1 MWASS
6 PYSKAE
12 KAYNMKQKNNTQ
24 INVGIDT
31 SQSQLD
37 LYIRPLDECFTVSN
51 DAAGIQQAIR
61 RIKPLK
67 PARVLIEATGR
78 LEREFVCRAHQAR
91 LPVVVCN
98 TAQVRQFAKATGRL
112 AKTDRLDAKDIAHFG
127 EALQPELT
135 PLKPEK
141 LRQISDLLAVRAQL
155 LDMSTMQKNRL
166 KRMPKAV
173 HAPIRRVLKS
183 IQKEIAAL
191 DVQLDELVQQIP
203 ECRNKRDLLIS
214 AKGVGKVLAY
224 TLMSELPELGRLNRK
239 EIAAL
244 VGVAPMNRDSG
255 SYRGKRSVRGGRHKV
270 RTVLF
275 MSIMSAIQCHPTL
288 RPMYQR
294 LVAAG
299 KPKKVALVACM
310 RKQLTI
316 LNAMIRNDTPWSDK
330 YPQ

>member
-37 LYIRPLDECFTVSN
+37 LYIRPLDECFSVAN
-51 DAAGIQQAIR
+51 DTAGIQEAIR

-78 LEREFVCRAHQAR
+78 LETEFVCRAHQAR

-98 TAQVRQFAKATGRL
+98 SAQVRQFAKATGRL

-127 EALQPELT
+127 EALRPDLT

-141 LRQISDLLAVRAQL
+141 LRQISDLLAVRVQL

-166 KRMPKAV
+166 QRMPKAV
-173 HAPIRRVLKS
+173 HAPLHRVLKS

-191 DVQLDELVQQIP
+191 DIKLDESVQQVP
-203 ECRNKRDLLIS
+203 EWRNKRDLLMS
-214 AKGVGKVLAY
+214 AKGVGKVLTY
-224 TLMSELPELGRLNRK
+224 TLMSELPELGQLNRK

-255 SYRGKRSVRGGRHKV
+255 AYRGKRAVRGGRHKV

-288 RPMYQR
+288 KPMYQR

-299 KPKKVALVACM
+299 KPRKVALVACM

-316 LNAMIRNDTPWSDK
+316 LNAMVRNDIPWSEK
-330 YPQ
+330 YAQ

>member
-37 LYIRPLDECFTVSN
+37 LYIRPLDESFSVPNNTS
-51 DAAGIQQAIR
+51 GIQDAIQ

-67 PARVLIEATGR
+67 PTRVLIEATGR
-78 LEREFVCRAHQAR
+78 LEMEFVCRAHQAR
-91 LPVVVCN
+91 LPVVVCSS
-98 TAQVRQFAKATGRL
+98 AQVRQFAKATGRL
-112 AKTDRLDAKDIAHFG
+112 AKTDRLDAQDIAHFG
-127 EALQPELT
+127 EALQPDLT

-141 LRQISDLLAVRAQL
+141 LRQISDLLAVRSQF

-166 KRMPKAV
+166 QRMPKAV

-183 IQKEIAAL
+183 IQKEITAL
-191 DVQLDELVQQIP
+191 DVQLDELVQQVP
-203 ECRNKRDLLIS
+203 EWSNKRDLLMS

-224 TLMSELPELGRLNRK
+224 TLMSELPELGQLNRK

-288 RPMYQR
+288 KPMYQR

-316 LNAMIRNDTPWSDK
+316 LNAMVRNDTPWSEK
-330 YPQ
+330 HAQ